1 MALSYV
7 IIFLLCC
14 AALYFAGNWVIAGT
28 ARLAKFFGLKEFVVA
43 FFIMA
48 LAATLPNLFLAIM
61 AVANGIPEL
70 SLGDILGGN
79 VVDMT
84 LAVALAAFFSKKGI
98 DAKGQTIQASLMFT
112 FAAAV
117 LPLALLL
124 DNHLSRIDGVLLLAL
139 FFVYV
144 NWLLSKKERFKTI
157 YDGHQ
162 VSIGKQIK
170 HFWQD
175 IARVA
180 GGVAGMIIVAQ
191 IIILAANR
199 FSSELAVALP
209 LVGILIVGLGNSF
222 PEIYFGIA
230 AAKSGNTKMI
240 LGDLMGAV
248 IMSGTMVLGLTALAS
263 PIKIN
268 DLEMFGAARYFLFGA
283 AVFFYIC
290 ARSGQKISKKEG
302 LLLLGIYIAF
312 LITEVFARH

>member
-14 AALYFAGNWVIAGT
+14 GALYFAGNWVVIGT

-43 FFIMA
+43 FFVMA

-61 AVANGIPEL
+61 SVANGVPEL
-70 SLGDILGGN
+70 ALGDILGGN

-98 DAKGQTIQASLMFT
+98 DAKGQTIQTSLMFT

-124 DNHLSRIDGVLLLAL
+124 DSYLSRIDGILLLAL

-144 NWLLSKKERFKTI
+144 YWLLSKKERFKTI

-170 HFWQD
+170 YFWQD

-180 GGVAGMIIVAQ
+180 GGITGLIILAQ
-191 IIILAANR
+191 IIIFAANQ
-199 FSSELAVALP
+199 FSAEMGVSLP

-230 AAKSGNTKMI
+230 AAKAGNTKMI

-248 IMSGTMVLGLTALAS
+248 IMAGTMVLGFTALAS
-263 PIKIN
+263 PIKID
-268 DLEMFGAARYFLFGA
+268 DLGMFGTARYFLFA
-283 AVFFYIC
+283 AAIFFLIC
-290 ARSGQKISKKEG
+290 AKSGQKITKKEG
-302 LLLLGIYIAF
+302 VLLLGLYITF
-312 LITEVFARH
+312 LITEIFAR

>member
-124 DNHLSRIDGVLLLAL
+124 DNHLSRIDGILLLAL

-144 NWLLSKKERFKTI
+144 YWLLSKKERFKTI
-157 YDGHQ
+157 YDGHH
-162 VSIGKQIK
+162 KQIK

-248 IMSGTMVLGLTALAS
+248 IMSGAMVLGLTALAS